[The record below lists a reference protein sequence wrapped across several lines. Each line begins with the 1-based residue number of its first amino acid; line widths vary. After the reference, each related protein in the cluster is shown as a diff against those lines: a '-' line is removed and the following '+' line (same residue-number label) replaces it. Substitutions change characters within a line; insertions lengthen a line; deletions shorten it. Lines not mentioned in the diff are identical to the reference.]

1 MVDFSGV
8 LLFGLLLLLAE
19 TDYLLRLLLLLR
31 YIDSSYLRSILNSL
45 LFLFGVCN
53 LLLLGELITE
63 SSSSESD
70 SILQS

>member
-53 LLLLGELITE
+53 LLLLGELIIE

>member
-31 YIDSSYLRSILNSL
+31 YIDSSFLRSILNSL